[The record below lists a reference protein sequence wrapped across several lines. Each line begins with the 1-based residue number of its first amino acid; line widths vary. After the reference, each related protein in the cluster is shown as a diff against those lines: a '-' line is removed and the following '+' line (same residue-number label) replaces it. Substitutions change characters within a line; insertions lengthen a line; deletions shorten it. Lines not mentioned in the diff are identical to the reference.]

1 MKQESNV
8 MYVLRLAVTLLL
20 ICTVVATVLAG
31 VNAFTAPMIAQL
43 KEAKTQQAIE
53 AVLPGGGE
61 EIPFTDDTGLVTKV
75 YASDAGYAIQVAPM
89 GFGGAIDMMVGVDKE
104 GNVLDIS
111 IISQTETAG
120 LGSVAAEKTAKGET
134 FRGQF
139 VGMSGVL
146 AVDKDGGEVDSIS
159 SATITTRAIVTGIN
173 AALDCAKNLG

>member
-31 VNAFTAPMIAQL
+31 VNAFTAPMIAEL
-43 KEAKTQQAIE
+43 KAAKTQQAIE

-61 EIPFTDDTGLVTKV
+61 EIEFTDNTGLVTKV

-104 GNVLDIS
+104 GNVLAIS

-120 LGSVAAEKTAKGET
+120 LGSVAAEKTSKGET

-139 VGMSGVL
+139 EGMSGVL

>member
-1 MKQESNV
+1 
-8 MYVLRLAVTLLL
+8 
-20 ICTVVATVLAG
+20 
-31 VNAFTAPMIAQL
+31 MIAEL
-43 KEAKTQQAIE
+43 KAAKTQQAIE
-53 AVLPGGGE
+53 AVLPGGGQS
-61 EIPFTDDTGLVTKV
+61 IDFTDETGLVTKV

-104 GNVLDIS
+104 GNVLAIS

-120 LGSVAAEKTAKGET
+120 LGSVAAEKTSKGET

-139 VGMSGVL
+139 EGMSGVL

>member
-31 VNAFTAPMIAQL
+31 VNAFTAPMIAEL
-43 KEAKTQQAIE
+43 KAAKTQQAIE

-61 EIPFTDDTGLVTKV
+61 EIEFTDNTGLVTKV

-104 GNVLDIS
+104 GNVLAIS

-120 LGSVAAEKTAKGET
+120 LGSVAAEKTSKGET

-139 VGMSGVL
+139 EGMSGVL

-173 AALDCAKNLG
+173 AALECAKKLG

>member
-31 VNAFTAPMIAQL
+31 VNAFTAPMIAEL
-43 KEAKTQQAIE
+43 KAAKTQQAIE

-61 EIPFTDDTGLVTKV
+61 EIEFADNTGLVTKV

-104 GNVLDIS
+104 GNVLAIS

-120 LGSVAAEKTAKGET
+120 LGSVAAEKTSKGET

-139 VGMSGVL
+139 EGMSGVL